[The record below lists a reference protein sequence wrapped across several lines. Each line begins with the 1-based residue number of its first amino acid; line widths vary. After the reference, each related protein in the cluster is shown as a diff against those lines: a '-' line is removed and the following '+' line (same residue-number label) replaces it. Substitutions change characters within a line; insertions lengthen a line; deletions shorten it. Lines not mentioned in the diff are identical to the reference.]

1 MVTDYEA
8 GRGIPNNLI
17 LGKMERVL
25 GIKLRGKER
34 GQPMAPPGKKWDNA
48 AASTAQGAPPP
59 TRHDVIARQQQQQL
73 QLQLQQQHQQQQQH
87 KHQQQEAGWSTVSSR
102 RK

>member
-48 AASTAQGAPPP
+48 AASTASGAPP
-59 TRHDVIARQQQQQL
+59 TRHNAIARQPQQQQQ
-73 QLQLQQQHQQQQQH
+73 QQPQHQQKQQ
-87 KHQQQEAGWSTVSSR
+87 QQQEAGWSTVSSR